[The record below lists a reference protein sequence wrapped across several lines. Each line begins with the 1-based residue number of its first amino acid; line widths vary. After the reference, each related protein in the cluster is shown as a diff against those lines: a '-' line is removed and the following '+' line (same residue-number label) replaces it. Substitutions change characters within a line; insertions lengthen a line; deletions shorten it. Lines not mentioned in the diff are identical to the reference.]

1 MATFAEYVF
10 LHIANA
16 VPDESFQS
24 LKENEV
30 FAREFPRRPKCRLPV
45 HARPP
50 LFLCREVN
58 IAMVSNSKRFHAVLR
73 TLCVHRSA
81 KIGTRLYLINYLR
94 VCRWRWCRDAIIPF
108 DIAHYRWR
116 ATSMSHMRGTN
127 VDRAYWARRA
137 RLRQAHVWMP
147 GMRPRTGRSSQIW
160 ISAREHP
167 PISATPSRE
176 QAMRYF

>member
-1 MATFAEYVF
+1 VRYLRLRGTSLFTTMATFAEYVF

-81 KIGTRLYLINYLR
+81 KIGTRFYLINYLLSVPMAMVSR
-94 VCRWRWCRDAIIPF
+94 CD
-108 DIAHYRWR
+108 Y
-116 ATSMSHMRGTN
+116 
-127 VDRAYWARRA
+127 
-137 RLRQAHVWMP
+137 
-147 GMRPRTGRSSQIW
+147 
-160 ISAREHP
+160 
-167 PISATPSRE
+167 PI
-176 QAMRYF
+176 